1 MTAPTSRTP
10 VTETAAQPRR
20 KALNPI
26 VKFIL
31 ELGPLALF
39 FIVYGRLGIFAATGV
54 LMASVLVTLGVSYA
68 MLRRIPIMPLVTA
81 VIVLIFGSLTLIFHD
96 ETLIKIKPTALYV
109 LFAAALFV
117 GLWLNKPLLKILFDG
132 AIQVTD
138 EGWRKL
144 TWRWA
149 FFFWPRGAQR
159 DRLAHPDDRPLGQ
172 VQDLRLPAAH
182 ASVRGLPGA
191 PDHEIRSQG
200 RGSERRTLRGAE
212 APSSE
217 REPACA
223 RREDNRGASWGQINP
238 RKTKQKGLD
247 FLAFSW
253 PNWDFSMG
261 YSESKVKSFLDV
273 RLASRVV
280 RKDLRRLPFSR
291 SALQSALPSPWF
303 SISRK
308 HTENSGFW
316 QDFVRLSRAAARTMA
331 FAYGGKSPRSAFAAK
346 AQNPRGKIFDI
357 DADAVPAERVR
368 GVDDGDGQLERAHN
382 RQNGDGERG
391 VSAGAR
397 PTAVPRCG
405 NNRPSSPRAEG
416 A

>member
-10 VTETAAQPRR
+10 VTETAAPPRR

-96 ETLIKIKPTALYV
+96 ETLIKIKPTALYI

-132 AIQVTD
+132 AIQVTE

-149 FFFWPRGAQR
+149 FFF
-159 DRLAHPDDRPLGQ
+159 LALAVLNEMVWRTQTTDLWVKFKTFGFLPLTLLFAVSQ
-172 VQDLRLPAAH
+172 
-182 ASVRGLPGA
+182 A
-191 PDHEIRSQG
+191 PLIMKYESQG

-212 APSSE
+212 GRSSGVTGG
-217 REPACA
+217 
-223 RREDNRGASWGQINP
+223 EDNRGASWGQINP
-238 RKTKQKGLD
+238 RKTKQNQAKRLGFPCILLAELGL
-247 FLAFSW
+247 FNGLQRIQIKK
-253 PNWDFSMG
+253 PPRI
-261 YSESKVKSFLDV
+261 
-273 RLASRVV
+273 RLASQVV
-280 RKDLRRLPFSR
+280 RKDLRRLPVSCG
-291 SALQSALPSPWF
+291 ALQSPHDFDQPKVYGQVRVLASFCSPQPARPPGLWR
-303 SISRK
+303 SLTVEKVPAQPVPLSRK
-308 HTENSGFW
+308 S
-316 QDFVRLSRAAARTMA
+316 ARE
-331 FAYGGKSPRSAFAAK
+331 
-346 AQNPRGKIFDI
+346 DI
-357 DADAVPAERVR
+357 R
-368 GVDDGDGQLERAHN
+368 H
-382 RQNGDGERG
+382 
-391 VSAGAR
+391 
-397 PTAVPRCG
+397 RC
-405 NNRPSSPRAEG
+405 
-416 A
+416 